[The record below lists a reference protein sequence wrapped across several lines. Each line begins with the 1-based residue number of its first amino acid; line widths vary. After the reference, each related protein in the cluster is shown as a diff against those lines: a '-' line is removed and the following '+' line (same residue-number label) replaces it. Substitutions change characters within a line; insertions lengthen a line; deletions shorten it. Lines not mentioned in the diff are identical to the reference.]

1 VRQLVRLNRNDGDEK
16 PLVFNLAQF
25 DSLDQ
30 LTECFHT
37 IQSAVLASKDHPPL
51 IMFDEFDSDFVTPLG
66 WLKYFL
72 APMQDGEFRGKTG
85 TYQIGRAIFAFAGGT
100 SDSFSKFRNPK
111 LPSAAKGSND
121 GESAGNG
128 GAHGAVTRES
138 VKLPDFISRLNG
150 YLDLCDLGTY
160 SEKDADNHVM
170 LLKRAML
177 IRTFLEQ
184 HAKPIFS
191 WHNKKAGM
199 ANIDA
204 EVIDRLL
211 TWDAYRFGS
220 RSLETIIRASTPINN
235 RLVLAS
241 LPPDAQIQHH
251 HGDPRPP
258 RPAKIKGSTRNKRA
272 APVRKARPQTA

>member
-1 VRQLVRLNRNDGDEK
+1 
-16 PLVFNLAQF
+16 
-25 DSLDQ
+25 
-30 LTECFHT
+30 
-37 IQSAVLASKDHPPL
+37 
-51 IMFDEFDSDFVTPLG
+51 MFDEFDSDFVTPLG

-177 IRTFLEQ
+177 IRNV
-184 HAKPIFS
+184 S
-191 WHNKKAGM
+191 
-199 ANIDA
+199 
-204 EVIDRLL
+204 
-211 TWDAYRFGS
+211 
-220 RSLETIIRASTPINN
+220 
-235 RLVLAS
+235 
-241 LPPDAQIQHH
+241 
-251 HGDPRPP
+251 
-258 RPAKIKGSTRNKRA
+258 
-272 APVRKARPQTA
+272 